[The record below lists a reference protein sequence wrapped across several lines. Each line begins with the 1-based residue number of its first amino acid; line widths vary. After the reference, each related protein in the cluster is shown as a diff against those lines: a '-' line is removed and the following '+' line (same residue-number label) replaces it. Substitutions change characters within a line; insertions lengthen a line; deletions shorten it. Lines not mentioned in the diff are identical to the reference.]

1 VSDSSGEEKTEK
13 PTPKKLKESRKEGQ
27 VARTPEIGAWAAI
40 LAVAAA
46 LNWLAGQGIGS
57 VRALLA
63 RTLVQTERP
72 DTTVALTLLGEAARL
87 TLVLTVALGL
97 VVMLIGV
104 AAAVAQGG
112 FFVATKSLK
121 PKWSRLSPK
130 EGAKRLFG
138 GHALWEGAKMLVKS
152 AIVTVFVW
160 RAIDGLLPLL
170 GGLVPV
176 GVALDLAAE
185 AATGLMRDVAFAGLV
200 AAGFD
205 YAMARRR
212 TGKQVRM
219 TKKEVRDEHKQNEG
233 DPFVR
238 SALRSRQL
246 AAARNRMMAAVP
258 EADVVLVNP
267 THVAVALRYDP
278 DKGTPRVV
286 AKGAGTVAARIREV
300 ATDSGVTLVE
310 DVPLARALHRA
321 CEVGQEIP
329 VELYH
334 AVAQVLAFV
343 LSRRA
348 AGAPAGHYR
357 TPRDPAPLPE
367 VPTRPARASGGARR
381 PPRALAGA
389 DPSGPGGPG
398 R

>member
-1 VSDSSGEEKTEK
+1 MSGSSGEEKTEK
-13 PTPKKLKESRKEGQ
+13 PTPKKLKDSRKEGQ
-27 VARTPEIGAWAAI
+27 VARTPELGAWAAI
-40 LAVAAA
+40 LVVASA
-46 LNWLAGQGIGS
+46 LNWLAGRGMGQ
-57 VRALLA
+57 VQALLE
-63 RTLVQTERP
+63 RTLVQTQRP
-72 DTTVALTLLGEAARL
+72 DTEVALTLLGEAFRL
-87 TLVLTVALGL
+87 MLLLSLALGML
-97 VVMLIGV
+97 VMVIGV

-112 FFVATKSLK
+112 FFVATKAVK
-121 PKWSRLSPK
+121 PKWSRLSPLQ
-130 EGAKRLFG
+130 GAKRLFG
-138 GHALWEGAKMLVKS
+138 PHALWEGAKMLVKS
-152 AIVTVFVW
+152 TLVTVFVW
-160 RAIDGLLPLL
+160 RAIDGLLPLV

-176 GVALDLAAE
+176 SVALQLAAE
-185 AATGLMRDVAFAGLV
+185 AATGLMRDAAVAGLV

-219 TKKEVRDEHKQNEG
+219 TKKEVRDEHKQSEG

-246 AAARNRMMAAVP
+246 AAARNRMMADVP

-278 DKGTPRVV
+278 AKGTPRVV
-286 AKGAGTVAARIREV
+286 AKGAGTVATRIREL

-310 DVPLARALHRA
+310 DVPLARALHAA

-329 VELYH
+329 AELYH

-348 AGAPAGHYR
+348 AGAPPGRYR

-367 VPTRPARASGGARR
+367 VPRTRVRAAIGAES
-381 PPRALAGA
+381 
-389 DPSGPGGPG
+389 SGPGPAG